1 MRSTWITGT
10 IGVVASAAWI
20 AGVASCRPPATRK
33 PGEKP
38 VRTAD
43 ALTLAHLLG
52 SWQWRHE
59 SDDRGVHRVEQERWR
74 LAVDPAA
81 PEGTL
86 RAIGGYDR
94 DVEFRA
100 TDGVPFVCSQEP
112 SYHQR
117 ARFTVRADVTADGVT
132 ITETGYQAEP
142 SPCDHGFR
150 RIGSYHVSVR
160 RDRVTLGWDGSD
172 AGTQTLVRAPDEPLP
187 EPPPWPGLHASWD
200 GAWAWAARTMDDD
213 GNLRDEREDWQ
224 ITVGEDGL
232 ASATYVR
239 AVTTSSVDDRPIT
252 CAGTRR
258 WSYVDR
264 YVLEG
269 HVTGD
274 LLTLTEVAADPG
286 SHPCLATT
294 PARALDSL
302 TAQRDGAYL
311 ELEWR
316 GKRRQVL
323 HR

>member
-1 MRSTWITGT
+1 MTSRAALAALALASCHPPP
-10 IGVVASAAWI
+10 VQPQQPAPRAVASSL
-20 AGVASCRPPATRK
+20 VL
-33 PGEKP
+33 
-38 VRTAD
+38 AD
-43 ALTLAHLLG
+43 LVGT
-52 SWQWRHE
+52 WEWRIE
-59 SDDRGVHRVEQERWR
+59 TDEPGVHRIERERWH
-74 LAVDPAA
+74 LAPVKGA
-81 PEGTL
+81 L
-86 RAIGGYDR
+86 RATGAYDR
-94 DVEFRA
+94 DVEIRS
-100 TDGVPFVCSQEP
+100 TDGVPFACDQEP
-112 SYHQR
+112 VYHQR
-117 ARFTVRADVTADGVT
+117 ARFQISAAVDGDRVT

-160 RDRVTLGWDGSD
+160 RDRVTLAWDGPD

-187 EPPPWPGLHASWD
+187 APPPWPGLHPGWD
-200 GAWAWAARTMDDD
+200 GAWTWAAHTMDDD

-239 AVTTSSVDDRPIT
+239 AVTTRSVDDRPIT

-286 SHPCLATT
+286 THPCLATT
-294 PARALDSL
+294 PSRALDSL

-323 HR
+323 HRP